1 MKSLE
6 LLDYIEKA
14 TSPFHVIEESAAFL
28 RENGFEEL
36 NMGSLWNLEKGG
48 HYYTTLYGTTL
59 YAFTLGKDLDL
70 SGEPAFHIAAA
81 HTDYPCLRVKPNP
94 EMSDKNYLKI
104 NIEPYGGLIRNT
116 WLDRPL
122 SIAGKVALKSDS
134 IFKPETRLVD
144 FRRPVVTVPGL
155 AIHMNREVNKGVE
168 INPQTELLP
177 LLATMEEGLN
187 KDSFF
192 MDFLAKELG
201 VETSSILDFDLYIY
215 NAEAGCKI
223 GMKEDFISAPRLDN
237 LTSCAACL
245 NGIVNQ
251 SKEDQINVIALFDN
265 EEIGSRTK
273 QGADSVNTNVLLEKI
288 YAALGK
294 DSVSLY
300 SAVMNSFMISIDVAH
315 GYHPNYGGKNDP
327 TNVTQLNEGVILKL
341 NSNQRYATD
350 TEAVA
355 SIQQLC
361 ESYDIPYQKFVNRSD
376 VAGGGTLGSLTS
388 SWLPMKTVDMGVGL
402 LSMHSARELM
412 GMKDQDSLNRLV
424 TAFFQA

>member
-1 MKSLE
+1 M
-6 LLDYIEKA
+6 
-14 TSPFHVIEESAAFL
+14 
-28 RENGFEEL
+28 
-36 NMGSLWNLEKGG
+36 
-48 HYYTTLYGTTL
+48 
-59 YAFTLGKDLDL
+59 
-70 SGEPAFHIAAA
+70 
-81 HTDYPCLRVKPNP
+81 
-94 EMSDKNYLKI
+94 
-104 NIEPYGGLIRNT
+104 
-116 WLDRPL
+116 
-122 SIAGKVALKSDS
+122 
-134 IFKPETRLVD
+134 D
-144 FRRPVVTVPGL
+144 FRRPVITVPGL
-155 AIHMNREVNKGVE
+155 AIHMNREVNKGIE

-187 KDSFF
+187 KESFF
-192 MDFLAKELG
+192 MDFLAKELN
-201 VETSSILDFDLYIY
+201 VEVSDILDFDLYIY

-237 LTSCAACL
+237 LTSCVACL

-273 QGADSVNTNVLLEKI
+273 QGADSINTNVLLEKI

-327 TNVTQLNEGVILKL
+327 TNVTLLNEGVILKL
-341 NSNQRYATD
+341 NSNHRYATD

-361 ESYDIPYQKFVNRSD
+361 DSYHIPYQKFVNRSD

-412 GMKDQDSLNRLV
+412 GIKDQESLNRLV